1 MCDLTAPS
9 LGKLTELVVPEVKAH
24 WEALA
29 HSMGYAI
36 LQIGAIESDGRD
48 EGERCT
54 KLFIDWLS
62 RSRGIASSNVGQTW
76 EDLIEY
82 IRNVDELSAAAERIQ
97 NKFLA
102 SK

>member
-9 LGKLTELVVPEVKAH
+9 LGKLTELVVPEV
-24 WEALA
+24 
-29 HSMGYAI
+29 
-36 LQIGAIESDGRD
+36 IESDGRD

-62 RSRGIASSNVGQTW
+62 RSRGIASLNVGPTW